1 MKGKFNPQIFMEFKY
16 VKSLLFT
23 IAIIFVSHSVNA
35 QYTSTK
41 VRSTHE
47 KYTDSLKQVKYDYTF
62 PIWGQKAYNKG
73 FDIPYPVGGMVNF
86 MWMKQGIT
94 IDNLQIGL
102 SSSNQDIPLTDI
114 DLIQFRENSNTAYS
128 FNVRPD
134 VWVFPFLN
142 VYAILGYGTSE
153 TEVNIVAPLQLQS
166 VVKQNI
172 TTFGIGTMVAGGVGP
187 VWISADFNVT
197 WNKPELLDDPVR
209 VVVSG
214 IRVGHTFVFKDKPE
228 RNFAIWAGAMYA
240 NMDSKTEGQISIR
253 EALPEGV
260 WDRRDAFVQ
269 DYYDWYDNEATVPQK
284 VIADRVL
291 TPIVERVNAAD
302 GSAIIKYGMDKQV
315 KQNWN
320 GIIGAQYQFNKKW
333 MIRTEAGLLGDRKSF
348 LASVNYRF
356 LL

>member
-1 MKGKFNPQIFMEFKY
+1 MEFRNIRL
-16 VKSLLFT
+16 VIVLIGMCCIT
-23 IAIIFVSHSVNA
+23 HAVSA

-41 VRSTHE
+41 VKTKHE
-47 KYTDSLKQVKYDYTF
+47 QYTDSLKQVKYDYIF
-62 PIWGQKAYNKG
+62 PVWGQKAYAKG

-86 MWMKQGIT
+86 MWMKQGVT
-94 IDNLQIGL
+94 IDNLQIGVTSDNL
-102 SSSNQDIPLTDI
+102 DIPLTDI
-114 DLIQFRENSNTAYS
+114 NLIQFGENTNTAYS

-142 VYAILGYGTSE
+142 IYAILGYGKSE

-166 VVKQNI
+166 IVEQNI
-172 TTFGIGTMVAGGVGP
+172 TTFGIGAMVAGGIGP
-187 VWISADFNVT
+187 IWISGDFNVT
-197 WNKPELLDDPVR
+197 WNKPELLDDPVK

-214 IRVGHTFVFKDKPE
+214 IRAGHTFVFEDKPE
-228 RNFAIWAGAMYA
+228 RNFALWVGAMYA
-240 NMDSKTEGQISIR
+240 NMDSKTEGQITLR
-253 EALPEGV
+253 EALPADV

-269 DYYDWYDNEATVPQK
+269 DYYNWYDNEATIAQK

-291 TPIVERVNAAD
+291 TPIVERVEASD
-302 GSAIIKYGMDKQV
+302 GNAIIKYGMDKQV

-320 GIIGAQYQFNKKW
+320 GLIGAQYQFNKHW
-333 MIRTEAGLLGDRKSF
+333 MIRTEAGVLGNRKSI